1 MQRHGREE
9 DSQSSGGSDELEILS
24 RAALRLAEAGP
35 EREVFQ
41 IIAEE
46 LAALAPDTLVV
57 ANSYEPSTGST
68 TARAVAAPPDMVG
81 AWRAL
86 FGRDLLGL
94 TLSMDEEAREGLA
107 EGSLI
112 RLQGGLHQATFYAL
126 PLATCRA
133 LEERLGI
140 RSIYVQPFARKGDYL
155 GTAALLSRASKL
167 ERLRLIEV
175 FTAQAAVTLQR
186 QRAESRLRE
195 SERRFRLL
203 AENSQD
209 VIYRLRL
216 KPKPAFEY
224 VSPALIRILGLSPQ
238 ELYDHPELL
247 TKLVHPDDAAA
258 LAASFVR
265 PPEHPYV
272 LRIRRKDG
280 RYVSGEQ
287 KVTLIYDE
295 AGEVVAAEGIARDVT
310 EREQAVAALRE
321 ADRRKTEF
329 LAVLSHELRNPL
341 SPIRNGLFILDR
353 VAPGSDQAR
362 RARAVIER
370 QVAHLSRLIDD
381 LLDVTRVS
389 RGKIQLQLEVVEMN
403 ELVRQ
408 TVDDHHSLFD
418 QREIHLELQQAASK
432 LFVRADRTRL
442 AQVVGNLLQNAAKFT
457 GSGGATTVSV
467 DADAEGRRAVVKVK
481 DTGIGID
488 PEVLP
493 RLFEPFTQADRALD
507 RSKGGLGLGLSLVKG
522 LVEMQG
528 GTVSA
533 ESEGTDKGA
542 TFTVRMP
549 LDTSTATQT
558 RPASPAP
565 ADRRARRV
573 LVIEDNIDSAETL
586 REALQLGGHS
596 VKVAVTGAEGLEQ
609 ARAFKPEVVLCDIG
623 LPGMDGYDVARA
635 MRADPELRRMGLV
648 ALTGYAAPEDV
659 SLARQAGFDAHL
671 AKPPTIEMLDG
682 VLARFG

>member
-1 MQRHGREE
+1 
-9 DSQSSGGSDELEILS
+9 
-24 RAALRLAEAGP
+24 
-35 EREVFQ
+35 
-41 IIAEE
+41 
-46 LAALAPDTLVV
+46 
-57 ANSYEPSTGST
+57 
-68 TARAVAAPPDMVG
+68 
-81 AWRAL
+81 
-86 FGRDLLGL
+86 
-94 TLSMDEEAREGLA
+94 
-107 EGSLI
+107 
-112 RLQGGLHQATFYAL
+112 
-126 PLATCRA
+126 
-133 LEERLGI
+133 
-140 RSIYVQPFARKGDYL
+140 
-155 GTAALLSRASKL
+155 
-167 ERLRLIEV
+167 
-175 FTAQAAVTLQR
+175 
-186 QRAESRLRE
+186 
-195 SERRFRLL
+195 
-203 AENSQD
+203 
-209 VIYRLRL
+209 
-216 KPKPAFEY
+216 
-224 VSPALIRILGLSPQ
+224 
-238 ELYDHPELL
+238 
-247 TKLVHPDDAAA
+247 
-258 LAASFVR
+258 
-265 PPEHPYV
+265 
-272 LRIRRKDG
+272 
-280 RYVSGEQ
+280 
-287 KVTLIYDE
+287 
-295 AGEVVAAEGIARDVT
+295 
-310 EREQAVAALRE
+310 
-321 ADRRKTEF
+321 
-329 LAVLSHELRNPL
+329 
-341 SPIRNGLFILDR
+341 
-353 VAPGSDQAR
+353 
-362 RARAVIER
+362 
-370 QVAHLSRLIDD
+370 
-381 LLDVTRVS
+381 
-389 RGKIQLQLEVVEMN
+389 
-403 ELVRQ
+403 
-408 TVDDHHSLFD
+408 
-418 QREIHLELQQAASK
+418 
-432 LFVRADRTRL
+432 
-442 AQVVGNLLQNAAKFT
+442 
-457 GSGGATTVSV
+457 V